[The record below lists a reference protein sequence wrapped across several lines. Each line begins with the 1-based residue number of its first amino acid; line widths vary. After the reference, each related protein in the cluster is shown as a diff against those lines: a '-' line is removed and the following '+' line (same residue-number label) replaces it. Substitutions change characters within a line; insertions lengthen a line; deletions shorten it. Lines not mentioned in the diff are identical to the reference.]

1 MAAVSEFVS
10 VVVRDGADSAGVAT
24 LVLSRPPTNAMTRQ
38 FYREIAAAAAELA
51 PRDDVAAVVLFG
63 GHEIFSA
70 GDDIPELRTLTAPE
84 ADTAARVRREAVDAV
99 AAIPKPTV
107 AAITGYALGAG
118 LTLALAA
125 DWRVSGDN
133 VKFGA
138 TEILAGLIPDGGGMA
153 RLTHATGASKAK
165 ELVFSGRFFDA
176 EEALALGLID
186 EMVAPDHVYDA
197 AVAWAERFLDGPQHA
212 LAAAKAGINAVFEDG
227 FGLESADRLAA
238 ERRRYAEVF
247 AAGHSGAGPDG
258 CGADPDGG

>member
-1 MAAVSEFVS
+1 VSEFVS
-10 VVVRDGADSAGVAT
+10 VMVSDGSQDAGLAM
-24 LVLSRPPTNAMTRQ
+24 LHLSRPPTNAMTRQ
-38 FYREIAAAAAELA
+38 VYREIVAGAAELGR
-51 PRDDVAAVVLFG
+51 RDDVAAVILFG

-70 GDDIPELRTLTAPE
+70 GDDIPELRTLRASE
-84 ADTAARVRREAVDAV
+84 AETAARVRQEAIDAV
-99 AAIPKPTV
+99 ARIPKPTV

-138 TEILAGLIPDGGGMA
+138 TEILAGLIPGGGGLDRLA
-153 RLTHATGASKAK
+153 RVTGASKAK

-186 EMVAPDHVYDA
+186 EMVAPDDVYDA
-197 AVAWAERFLDGPQHA
+197 AAGFARRFLDGPRLA
-212 LAAAKAGINAVFEDG
+212 LAAAKAGINAIFDDVLAGAPAE
-227 FGLESADRLAA
+227 RLAA

-247 AAGHSGAGPDG
+247 AAGQSGPQQR
-258 CGADPDGG
+258 DPGGG